1 MSEQCQC
8 RRCLRERNE
17 GAAVAGVFIP
27 GEALQMIVCQVCGDK
42 RCVHAYDHEA
52 PCAKTNIYGHN
63 SWVERHWLL
72 ASNVKSTEL
81 FKHMQDSVLYKL
93 S

>member
-17 GAAVAGVFIP
+17 GKTMGDFFAPA
-27 GEALQMIVCQVCGDK
+27 EARRMIVCPECGDK

-52 PCAKTNIYGHN
+52 PCAKTDLYGHN
-63 SWVERHWLL
+63 AWVERHRLMP
-72 ASNVKSTEL
+72 SKVE
-81 FKHMQDSVLYKL
+81 
-93 S
+93 